1 LATASGRRIVPQR
14 RAATDDSCWIP
25 TLAAL
30 AGTVIGGLTSFIT
43 AWATQA
49 WQARVQRIAVER
61 GEREELYGRFL
72 DAIARLYA
80 RAVAEET
87 VDYAKLVEIFALK
100 GRISLGASEP
110 VKAAADRS
118 IKFLVDLYMA
128 PSRSAADVRARMDD
142 TAADPLTQF
151 AERCREELDRL
162 R

>member
-1 LATASGRRIVPQR
+1 M
-14 RAATDDSCWIP
+14 DDSWIP

-30 AGTVIGGLTSFIT
+30 AGTVIGGFTSFVT

-49 WQARVQRIAVER
+49 WQARVQRIAAER
-61 GEREELYGRFL
+61 GKREELYGRFL

-80 RAVAEET
+80 HAVAEET

-110 VKAAADRS
+110 VTAAADRS

-128 PSRSAADVRARMDD
+128 PSRSVADVRAMMDD